1 VRDRIPVALLAH
13 AEWRAAA
20 LGVGADRVLVAG
32 GTLPEDDY
40 LRAYARTTRIPF
52 EPLDLPRYACPL
64 TDARLLEAAGLGLVP
79 LAEENGEIALVVA
92 PRGMAARRL
101 ALLIER
107 TPALRRYLRVTSA
120 RRLTDFV
127 MRHCR
132 KTLGAHAADALRDAL
147 PLHSA
152 APRPRSGRAG
162 LRCATAG
169 AAASA
174 LALAAPDATLLAITC
189 GASLLFLS
197 WMTLRVLGLFIR
209 PQSAPPIKIAD
220 ADLPT
225 YTVIVALYREAAA
238 VAGLVKSLQEFD
250 WPPEKLD
257 VKLVVEPDDHA
268 TRAAIA
274 RLTLPPHFEV
284 IVAPAVGPRTKP
296 KALNAALPFAQ
307 GAFTAIYDAE
317 DRPDPDQLRAALD
330 VFLRNDDRLAC
341 VQAALTIDNTADSWL
356 ARTFTA
362 EYAAHFDL
370 LLPSLAALRLPL
382 PLGGSSNHF
391 RTDVL
396 RAIGAWDA
404 YNVTEDADL
413 GMRLARFGYRSA
425 VIASTTYEEAPAQCR
440 PWLRQRTRWFKGW
453 IQTWLV
459 HMRAPAALWRE
470 LGPAGFIVL
479 QLVVGGNVLAALIL
493 PAFLA
498 LVVARLF
505 AGVPV
510 FDGGVAGLHML
521 ALIGGVAITAVS
533 AAVGLARRRL
543 LSSAW
548 IVGLMPL
555 HWGLLSVAAWRGL
568 IQVLR
573 DPYRWEK
580 TEHGLA
586 RSSRRAQ
593 QQDMDAWRR
602 LRTLTLR
609 R

>member
-1 VRDRIPVALLAH
+1 
-13 AEWRAAA
+13 
-20 LGVGADRVLVAG
+20 
-32 GTLPEDDY
+32 
-40 LRAYARTTRIPF
+40 
-52 EPLDLPRYACPL
+52 
-64 TDARLLEAAGLGLVP
+64 
-79 LAEENGEIALVVA
+79 
-92 PRGMAARRL
+92 
-101 ALLIER
+101 
-107 TPALRRYLRVTSA
+107 
-120 RRLTDFV
+120 
-127 MRHCR
+127 
-132 KTLGAHAADALRDAL
+132 
-147 PLHSA
+147 
-152 APRPRSGRAG
+152 
-162 LRCATAG
+162 
-169 AAASA
+169 
-174 LALAAPDATLLAITC
+174 
-189 GASLLFLS
+189 
-197 WMTLRVLGLFIR
+197 
-209 PQSAPPIKIAD
+209 
-220 ADLPT
+220 
-225 YTVIVALYREAAA
+225 
-238 VAGLVKSLQEFD
+238 
-250 WPPEKLD
+250 
-257 VKLVVEPDDHA
+257 
-268 TRAAIA
+268 
-274 RLTLPPHFEV
+274 
-284 IVAPAVGPRTKP
+284 
-296 KALNAALPFAQ
+296 
-307 GAFTAIYDAE
+307 
-317 DRPDPDQLRAALD
+317 
-330 VFLRNDDRLAC
+330 
-341 VQAALTIDNTADSWL
+341 
-356 ARTFTA
+356 
-362 EYAAHFDL
+362 
-370 LLPSLAALRLPL
+370 
-382 PLGGSSNHF
+382 
-391 RTDVL
+391 
-396 RAIGAWDA
+396 
-404 YNVTEDADL
+404 
-413 GMRLARFGYRSA
+413 MRLARFGYRSS
-425 VIASTTYEEAPAQCR
+425 VIASTTYEEAPARCR